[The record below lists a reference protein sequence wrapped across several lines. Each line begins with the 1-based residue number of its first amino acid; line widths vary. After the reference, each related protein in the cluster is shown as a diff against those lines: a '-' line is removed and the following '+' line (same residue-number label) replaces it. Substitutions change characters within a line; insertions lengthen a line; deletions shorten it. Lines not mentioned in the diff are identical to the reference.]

1 MKTGIDCIDFYVP
14 KLYVSIEDLAIH
26 RDIIPQKLTK
36 GLGLQKMA
44 IPDINEDAASFAANA
59 LLSLIQK
66 NNIDPNTIGRVYLG
80 TESALD
86 ASKPTVTYAVEIV
99 EKELASTFG
108 DRCFKHCDVVDM
120 TFACVGAVDAFQNCM
135 DWVRNNPDRK
145 AIVIASDVSKYEL
158 NSTGE
163 YTQGG
168 GAVAVLITNNPS
180 IISFEDIW
188 GVATK
193 SEGDFFKPKR
203 HFEKNQLIDELA
215 NALKDKYS
223 KSEVESLIANMNS
236 NFWSDENASYN
247 LHKEEPVFDGQFSN
261 QCYSD
266 RITEA
271 FNHFNQQKETNF
283 LENWQHL
290 IFHLPYAFHGRRI
303 VFNNWLQ
310 WLNETGNYDQLETEI
325 GTSFE
330 DKREWKKAAVK
341 SKLYQDFV
349 NQKIAPGELASS
361 EIGNMYTAS
370 IFMSLLS
377 LLSNAFDN
385 SIELSGDQIGF
396 IAYGSGSK
404 SKVFQGKIEKNWKS
418 RIQNIELFAYLNNRQ
433 KINIETYEV
442 LHRGSLKNEVLATS
456 AIKLASIETAENVE
470 GLRRYSL

>member
-44 IPDINEDAASFAANA
+44 MPDINEDAASFAANA

-86 ASKPTVTYAVEIV
+86 ASKPTATYAVEIV

-108 DRCFKHCDVVDM
+108 DRSFKHCDVVDM

-193 SEGDFFKPKR
+193 SEGDFF
-203 HFEKNQLIDELA
+203 
-215 NALKDKYS
+215 
-223 KSEVESLIANMNS
+223 V
-236 NFWSDENASYN
+236 
-247 LHKEEPVFDGQFSN
+247 
-261 QCYSD
+261 
-266 RITEA
+266 
-271 FNHFNQQKETNF
+271 
-283 LENWQHL
+283 
-290 IFHLPYAFHGRRI
+290 
-303 VFNNWLQ
+303 
-310 WLNETGNYDQLETEI
+310 
-325 GTSFE
+325 
-330 DKREWKKAAVK
+330 
-341 SKLYQDFV
+341 
-349 NQKIAPGELASS
+349 
-361 EIGNMYTAS
+361 
-370 IFMSLLS
+370 
-377 LLSNAFDN
+377 
-385 SIELSGDQIGF
+385 
-396 IAYGSGSK
+396 
-404 SKVFQGKIEKNWKS
+404 
-418 RIQNIELFAYLNNRQ
+418 
-433 KINIETYEV
+433 
-442 LHRGSLKNEVLATS
+442 
-456 AIKLASIETAENVE
+456 
-470 GLRRYSL
+470 